1 MFGDDMTRVRP
12 IINFGGQGKV
22 KVCFKIKAC
31 YDEGIMKEWAS
42 IEWGDIFKNPL
53 TAGFFWK
60 IIDNRRL

>member
-1 MFGDDMTRVRP
+1 MFGDDMMRVRP
-12 IINFGGQGKV
+12 IINFSGQGKV

-31 YDEGIMKEWAS
+31 CDEEIMKEWAS
-42 IEWGDIFKNPL
+42 IEWGDTFKNPL